1 MVLFLEG
8 FLVND
13 IEDWDEK
20 IPFAEAV
27 PLSEYDLLQ
36 DKEVWP
42 DVKIYGNDFRNELID
57 MYNAVTRLNLWE
69 WFKNDEPPKCAGY
82 MFWNVYVENM
92 DTGKFEVITHPNIT
106 KISKNVTSKYGGCSF
121 SFAMNCMQKIAKTG
135 FDNWKLEQR

>member
-82 MFWNVYVENM
+82 MFWNVYVKND
-92 DTGKFEVITHPNIT
+92 DTCN
-106 KISKNVTSKYGGCSF
+106 
-121 SFAMNCMQKIAKTG
+121 
-135 FDNWKLEQR
+135 FDNTTYCSNSDTWKNLIGGGTLLSLAGKSVPLVAPKTFSIYYQNKI